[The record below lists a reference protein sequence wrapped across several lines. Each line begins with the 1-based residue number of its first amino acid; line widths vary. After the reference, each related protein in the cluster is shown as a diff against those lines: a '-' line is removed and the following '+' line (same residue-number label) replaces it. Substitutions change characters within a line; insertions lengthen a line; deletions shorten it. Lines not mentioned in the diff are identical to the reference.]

1 MPGKMPSVRSLKMKM
16 EVRNIYIYPENLRAK
31 PMLWLWLLRDIGIL
45 GLGLLLSVF
54 ALSNG
59 VGMAPLVLTV
69 LYGFLSIQV
78 EGASILDFMQRAAN
92 FLFLKQQYYEWRLDP

>member
-1 MPGKMPSVRSLKMKM
+1 
-16 EVRNIYIYPENLRAK
+16 
-31 PMLWLWLLRDIGIL
+31 MLWLWLLRDIGIL

-54 ALSNG
+54 ALSSG
-59 VGMAPLVLTV
+59 AGMAPLVLTV

-92 FLFLKQQYYEWRLDP
+92 FLCLKQQYYEWRLDP